1 LNLKLHFLDFE
12 FAAPVTRVATPSFYM
27 QVIPPPQTMPGPLGR
42 ANKFPRKD
50 KLGMMLNL
58 TFVLGKKDAPKLEF
72 GRKYCLKVCIDLC
85 PKIPT

>member
-1 LNLKLHFLDFE
+1 LNLNLHFLDFE
-12 FAAPVTRVATPSFYM
+12 FAASVTRVATPSFYM
-27 QVIPPPQTMPGPLGR
+27 QLIPPSQTMPGPLGR